1 MPVIATFMGLII
13 KMYFQQAEHNP
24 PHVHAEYAGTGC
36 AVSITS
42 GKILDGRLP
51 IRQRR
56 IIRAWIKKHQ
66 AELMQMWN
74 TQSFHKIDE
83 D

>member
-24 PHVHAEYAGTGC
+24 PHVHVEYAGTGC
-36 AVSITS
+36 AVSIAS

-51 IRQRR
+51 LRQRR